1 MAGIKKKKISSKLI
15 VKITRRKRWYKERL
29 NRWFTKRGSVTTLC
43 GIEACP
49 VAFCPGDTR
58 SSISSSHDLSEDLV
72 DKFESMSVP
81 VQSRNM
87 TDQLTYLEEKG
98 KELEA
103 ELAKINKENEE
114 TLMGVFMHQIENE
127 GKSLDDFD
135 DSVINRLL
143 NFVLEKLK
151 MVRKIRMSYENVA
164 LPHNNLPPSPPP
176 MACCFDNENG
186 PDSGVTIDGNVLNQQ
201 PQLDLIKEA
210 DYTSSG
216 FDDNVESN
224 TRILPHENGIDSRSD
239 ILISD
244 GNFKAF
250 DNNMGIGLK
259 IPPLENPNGGGDMC
273 LSKRYFGG
281 LDNNTGRNMFN
292 SHFLMC

>member
-1 MAGIKKKKISSKLI
+1 MAGIKKMKISSKLI
-15 VKITRRKRWYKERL
+15 EKITRRKRWYKERL
-29 NRWFTKRGSVTTLC
+29 NRWFTKRGQVTTL
-43 GIEACP
+43 ACH

-58 SSISSSHDLSEDLV
+58 SSISSFHNS
-72 DKFESMSVP
+72 ESMSVS

-87 TDQLTYLEEKG
+87 SDQLTYLKEKG

-114 TLMGVFMHQIENE
+114 TLMGHFMHQIENE

-135 DSVINRLL
+135 NSVKNRLIDFL
-143 NFVLEKLK
+143 LEKIK
-151 MVRKIRMSYENVA
+151 MVRKSRLSFENVA
-164 LPHNNLPPSPPP
+164 LPHNNPPPSPPP
-176 MACCFDNENG
+176 MACALDSENG
-186 PDSGVTIDGNVLNQQ
+186 PDSGVTIDGKVLNQQ
-201 PQLDLIKEA
+201 PQLDLIKEV

-216 FDDNVESN
+216 FDDNEESN

-239 ILISD
+239 MLISE

-250 DNNMGIGLK
+250 DNNMSIGLK
-259 IPPLENPNGGGDMC
+259 MPPVENFNGGADMC
-273 LSKRYFGG
+273 LSKRNFGG

-292 SHFLMC
+292 THFLMC